1 MQHAEDEVRQVAERP
16 LVELAAR
23 LLCHGGGHGD
33 EWMELVGVATGQA
46 NQRAKPINA
55 CYVMYVCLLYSA
67 YLVGEDGAA
76 RLVVRRARVEV
87 APAQHLLG

>member
-1 MQHAEDEVRQVAERP
+1 MPAVQHAEDEVRQVAERP

-23 LLCHGGGHGD
+23 LICHGGGHGD

-55 CYVMYVCLLYSA
+55 CYVMYVCHYIVHTSSEKMELHGLSS
-67 YLVGEDGAA
+67 GA
-76 RLVVRRARVEV
+76 RA
-87 APAQHLLG
+87 